1 MVSLSAKR
9 MDDAERAVAGAF
21 KNGLRDPDLL
31 SEIARLFLENGGWK
45 HSEASARRSLKFGGG
60 IDTRLCLGRASRE
73 RGDPDGAAV
82 ELKFAL
88 ALALDYSSK
97 QSPSYE
103 NNVEKNVEKNVE
115 ACIPLLLAELALA
128 YDELGDSRK
137 AEECRRDLRV
147 MEREQ

>member
-88 ALALDYSSK
+88 ALALDFSSK

-103 NNVEKNVEKNVE
+103 SNVENNVE

>member
-9 MDDAERAVAGAF
+9 IDDAERAVASAF

-31 SEIARLFLENGGWK
+31 SEIAQLFLENGGWK

-103 NNVEKNVEKNVE
+103 NNVEKNVE

>member
-1 MVSLSAKR
+1 
-9 MDDAERAVAGAF
+9 
-21 KNGLRDPDLL
+21 
-31 SEIARLFLENGGWK
+31 
-45 HSEASARRSLKFGGG
+45 
-60 IDTRLCLGRASRE
+60 LGRASRE

-103 NNVEKNVEKNVE
+103 NNVEKNVE